1 MTKTTKRGILQTG
14 LLFSALLVLLAAPA
28 SAQAAGTSDT
38 LSAYP
43 VTVEEK
49 VTGDTPGSQNTF
61 VFTLTA
67 ASTGAP
73 LPTNGTELS
82 ITGSGSA
89 DYTFDL
95 SSARP
100 GDIYEYTVRQQS
112 AGADNYTQDTSEYT
126 VRIYIVRNDSG
137 VLSPETVITG
147 ADTKCASCVF
157 TNQYTA
163 PASADQTTSSPFT
176 GVTENTGVLLLAAAL
191 IAAGAIIVIAGK
203 TKAAGKDVR

>member
-49 VTGDTPGSQNTF
+49 VMGDTPDSQNTF

-67 ASTGAP
+67 VSTGAP

-112 AGADNYTQDTSEYT
+112 AGACFLPCGQRRPYNI
-126 VRIYIVRNDSG
+126 RCKNNIVSMPFCMASHPHLR
-137 VLSPETVITG
+137 ETVSWLQG
-147 ADTKCASCVF
+147 
-157 TNQYTA
+157 
-163 PASADQTTSSPFT
+163 
-176 GVTENTGVLLLAAAL
+176 
-191 IAAGAIIVIAGK
+191 
-203 TKAAGKDVR
+203 